1 MKWEGGKLT
10 VWDFLEMFFMMAYSE
25 ARSALRS
32 WIPYSPSTGRVN
44 QPHRHYPRS
53 GGLTGDF
60 NQMIMQAA
68 ERYNLNPDLIKA
80 VIKVESNFD
89 PSAHSSAGAQGL
101 MQLMPGTARSLG
113 VDNPFDP
120 AQNIDGGA
128 RYLKQMLDRY
138 NGNTQLALAAYN
150 AGPGN
155 VKKYGGIP
163 PFKETQ
169 NYVRKVMNEMSFD
182 YLA

>member
-1 MKWEGGKLT
+1 
-10 VWDFLEMFFMMAYSE
+10 
-25 ARSALRS
+25 
-32 WIPYSPSTGRVN
+32 
-44 QPHRHYPRS
+44 
-53 GGLTGDF
+53 
-60 NQMIMQAA
+60 MIMQAA

>member
-1 MKWEGGKLT
+1 VG
-10 VWDFLEMFFMMAYSE
+10 DFLEMFFMMAYSE
-25 ARSALRS
+25 ARSALRGGVS
-32 WIPYSPSTGRVN
+32 YSPSATGVSRQYRRN
-44 QPHRHYPRS
+44 PQS

-68 ERYNLNPDLIKA
+68 QKYNLNPDLIKA

-89 PSAHSSAGAQGL
+89 PSAVSSAGAQGL

-113 VDNPFDP
+113 VDNPFYP

-155 VKKYGGIP
+155 VQKYGGIP

-169 NYVRKVMNEMSFD
+169 NYVRKVLSEMRFD